1 MKTLLASLALL
12 LSLSFGSAASFVVA
26 KGDSLTAGYGS
37 TGYSGPGPSLT
48 SSNYVTQ
55 MYLTSA
61 YGTITTNI
69 SQSGALLTT
78 NTAMIDVLSALTNAR
93 TTGYVKSTV
102 VLMLQ
107 VNDIATA
114 DSVANVTTNILT
126 SCANIR
132 ALFPQTKIAWMTSMA
147 ADLSSTFTNR
157 LNQVNDF
164 IRTTAANDYP
174 IDLRAD
180 PRMQDFDNATY
191 YNADGVHLTDAGYAV
206 MATIIRSN
214 LVYFERVLDGENL
227 YVTPSGAG
235 GTSGTN
241 WSNAFAG
248 FGDVVWG
255 SGVGQLSAGDT
266 LWVAGGSSQYTTALE
281 LKGSGT
287 AGFPIYIKRVR
298 ATNTEPAAAAGWSSA
313 YDDTVTIASGTALNI
328 WVESE
333 ATNGPGHYVVVD
345 GQITDGIKIR
355 PVDTSLSSAISIGGQ
370 GYFGSTFRYLGI
382 YGPSS
387 NAVEGSKTW
396 TNDVRG
402 LRLYGYTSTSWDSG
416 DVYPSD
422 IVFEKMTFSGVV
434 TAAALA
440 YCQRITMQSNDW
452 HTIESVVGDPHGNI
466 VYCSRVIDF
475 TFRHNEVHDSMF
487 AVGLFFTYFGNGNV
501 QSSNVH
507 IYGNLFRDTT
517 QASDR
522 CIEVRTQSTNEG
534 PFYIYN
540 NTFVNVKQGI
550 NINSPLN
557 TNAPSF
563 IRNNLFVNVASGE
576 INLYG
581 TEPNLTTN
589 NNYTA
594 TSAGYTNFV
603 SSGTTNILSAPYAW
617 QYVRD
622 LRLAAG
628 AAPINLGT
636 NLGTTYQLDKVGY
649 IRGTDGA
656 WDVGAYEY
664 QEGTTPPASTN
675 LARLFSFP
683 RNLRIGG
690 AR

>member
-1 MKTLLASLALL
+1 MKPILIISALL
-12 LSLSFGSAASFVVA
+12 LSLSLGSAASFIIA

-55 MYLTSA
+55 MYLTSI

-69 SQSGALLTT
+69 SQSGAYLNT
-78 NTAMIDVLSALTNAR
+78 NTAMFDVVSALTNAR
-93 TTGYVKSTV
+93 NAGYVKSTV

-107 VNDIATA
+107 VNDIAGA

-126 SCANIR
+126 SCASIR
-132 ALFPQTKIAWMTSMA
+132 ALFPLTKIAWMTSMA

-157 LNQVNDF
+157 LNDVNTF
-164 IRTTAANDYP
+164 IRTTAANDYV
-174 IDLRAD
+174 IDIRAD
-180 PRMQDFDNATY
+180 PRMQNFNDTTY
-191 YNADGVHLTDAGYAV
+191 FNADKVHLTDAGYAV
-206 MATIIRSN
+206 MATIVRSN
-214 LVYFERVLDGENL
+214 LFYHERLTDGEDL

-235 GTSGTN
+235 GTTGTN
-241 WSNAFAG
+241 WSTAFAG
-248 FGDVVWG
+248 FSDVTWG
-255 SGVGQLSAGDT
+255 NGVGSLSAGDT
-266 LWVAGGSSQYTTALE
+266 LWVAGGSSQYTAALE

-287 AGFPIYIKRVR
+287 SGLPIYIKRVR
-298 ATNTEPAAAAGWSSA
+298 ATNTAPAAASGWSA
-313 YDDTVTIASGTALNI
+313 AFDDTVEIKSGTALNI

-333 ATNGPGHYVVVD
+333 ATNGPGHYVVID

-355 PVDTSLSSAISIGGQ
+355 PVDTSLGSAISIGGQ

-387 NAVEGSKTW
+387 NAVEGSKIW

-402 LRLYGYTSTSWDSG
+402 LRLYGYTSTSWDSN

-422 IVFEKMTFSGVV
+422 IVFEHMTFSGVV
-434 TAAALA
+434 TAAAIS
-440 YCQRITMQSNDW
+440 YCQRITMQSNNW

-475 TFRHNEVHDSMF
+475 TFRHNEVHNSMF
-487 AVGLFFTYFGNGNV
+487 AVGLFFTYFGNGDV
-501 QSSNVH
+501 QSSNVFIH
-507 IYGNLFRDTT
+507 GNVFRDTT

-534 PFYIYN
+534 PFFIYN
-540 NTFVNVKQGI
+540 NTFFNVKQAI

-557 TNAPSF
+557 TNATSY
-563 IRNNLFVNVASGE
+563 IGNNLFVDVDSGE

-589 NNYTA
+589 NNYVA

-603 SSGTTNILSAPYAW
+603 SSGATNILSAPYDW
-617 QYVRD
+617 QWVRN
-622 LRLAAG
+622 LRLTNG
-628 AAPINLGT
+628 AAPINLGA
-636 NLGTTYQLDKVGY
+636 NRGATYQLDKDAY
-649 IRGTDGA
+649 TFGTDGT
-656 WDVGAYEY
+656 WDVGAFEF
-664 QEGTTPPASTN
+664 QGGTPPVGASVS
-675 LARLFSFP
+675 AIVSP
-683 RNLRIGG
+683 GGPKRIGG
-690 AR
+690 GF